1 MTYFDK
7 EKQYQEYFK
16 NFLGAWSFKDG
27 DVILTIS
34 DVKEMDMFDLKT
46 GGRKTA
52 PCILFKENDLP
63 LVLNLTNAET
73 VARLTGS
80 DIPKDWIG
88 KRIKLG
94 QETIKVAGKLTTG
107 VRVRNEV
114 IKDREKMSEA
124 QKAKILDMADAGII
138 DLTKMLAYFKVSSI
152 DEMDSGQAHFII
164 MARTGED
171 IE

>member
-34 DVKEMDMFDLKT
+34 DIKEMEMFDQKT
-46 GGRKTA
+46 GGVKTA
-52 PCILFKENDLP
+52 LCVLFKENDLP
-63 LVLNLTNAET
+63 LVLNVTNAET
-73 VARLTGS
+73 IASVTGS
-80 DIPKDWIG
+80 DIPQDWIG

-94 QETIKVAGKLTTG
+94 QTTIKVAGKPTTA
-107 VRVRNEV
+107 VRVRDEV

-138 DLTKMLAYFKVSSI
+138 DLPKMLAYFRVSAL
-152 DEMDSGQAHFII
+152 DEMDSGQAHYII
-164 MARTGED
+164 KARTGED